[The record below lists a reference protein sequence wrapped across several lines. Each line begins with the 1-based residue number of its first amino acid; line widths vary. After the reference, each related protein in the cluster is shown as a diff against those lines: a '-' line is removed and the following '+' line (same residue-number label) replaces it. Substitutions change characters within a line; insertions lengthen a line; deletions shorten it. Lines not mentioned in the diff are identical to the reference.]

1 MRPAATLPCTWRRS
15 RTCSRPDADVV
26 NHVPMDDAAR
36 CPCLTGLPY
45 GECCGPLHVGVRT
58 AGTAEALMRS
68 RYAAFAVGD
77 ASYLLQTWHPTTR
90 PAVLELDPQQ
100 QWRRLDVLSTR
111 GGGPFDDDGE
121 VEFVATFRSA
131 VGASAGAA
139 ADGGPAAGRGRLH
152 EVSRFVREGGRW
164 FYVDGDVSG

>member
-1 MRPAATLPCTWRRS
+1 
-15 RTCSRPDADVV
+15 
-26 NHVPMDDAAR
+26 MDDAAR

-45 GECCGPLHVGVRT
+45 GECCGPLHAGARA

-77 ASYLLQTWHPTTR
+77 AAYLLRTWHPTTR
-90 PAVLELDPQQ
+90 PSSLTLDPDQ
-100 QWRRLDVLSTR
+100 QWRRLDVLATR

-131 VGASAGAA
+131 VGAGAGA
-139 ADGGPAAGRGRLH
+139 GAGRGRLH

-164 FYVDGDVSG
+164 FYVDGDVAG